1 MASATRATVPNAT
14 VPSRAEVPETERWNA
29 ESVFETPQAWDAT
42 FDLVKEQLNEAQTFK
57 GRLAESPETLADW
70 FSYSEGVLATL
81 GKLRVYAGMAY
92 NTDSLDKDA
101 AVRNDR
107 VRALGAAVATTFAFA
122 QPELLAGGLD
132 KLQRW
137 TAEEPRLTPYAHYFE
152 RLGRAAEHIRSA
164 EVEEILGTLQGPFNT
179 ATSAH
184 GVLAN
189 TDLPFEDAVNADGQ
203 RYTITQG
210 NIGRLLGS
218 SDRTLRQSAYEHY
231 ADAHLMTKNTMAT
244 ILSAGVQQNVFL
256 ARARRYESALQ
267 AALEP
272 ENLPVSVFYSL
283 LETFQKNL
291 PVWHRYFRA
300 KRKLLGLAEFHP
312 YDTFAPLTQNT
323 PEVPFEQSV
332 AWLSEALQPL
342 GDEYVTTLRKGA
354 LEERWVDRSV
364 NKGKRM
370 GAFSSGVQGT
380 HPFIMMSYSN
390 DVFGMSTLAHELGHS
405 LHSHFT
411 FRTQPQVYSRYS
423 LFVAE
428 VASNFNQAV
437 LRDYLFKQNTLEQ
450 NNDRDFQLA
459 LVEEAFANFY
469 RYFFIMPT
477 LARFELE
484 VHERVARGEALSADS
499 LIELMSNLFQEG
511 YGDEVVMDK
520 NRVGSTWA
528 QFHTHLYAR
537 FYVYQYATGISGA
550 HALAWGIIAGE
561 SGAAERYLAFLKA
574 GGSRYPLD
582 ALKDAGVDLSS
593 PEPVEETFKV
603 LESLV
608 ERLETLAEA

>member
-1 MASATRATVPNAT
+1 MASATVSDRADIP
-14 VPSRAEVPETERWNA
+14 REQRWNA
-29 ESVFETPQAWDAT
+29 ESVFATPQAWDAAFEEVT
-42 FDLVKEQLNEAQTFK
+42 KQLEQAQTFK
-57 GRLAESPETLADW
+57 GRLTENPATLADW
-70 FSYSEGVLATL
+70 FAYSENVSATL

-92 NTDSLDKDA
+92 NSDSLDKDA

-107 VRALGAAVATTFAFA
+107 VRGLGAAIATAFAFA
-122 QPELLAGGLD
+122 QPELLAGGID
-132 KLQRW
+132 KLIKW
-137 TAEEPRLTPYAHYFE
+137 TDEEPRLSAYKHSFE
-152 RLGRAAEHIRSA
+152 RLARAAQHVRTQ
-164 EVEEILGTLQGPFNT
+164 EVEELLGALQGPFST

-189 TDLPFEDAVNADGQ
+189 TDLPFEDAVDSDSQN
-203 RYTITQG
+203 YTITQG

-218 SDRTLRQSAYEHY
+218 GDRTLRQSAYEHY
-231 ADAHLMTKNTMAT
+231 ADAHLTVKNTMAT
-244 ILSAGVQQNVFL
+244 VLSAGIQQNVFL
-256 ARARRYESALQ
+256 ARARRYDSALQ

-272 ENLPVSVFYSL
+272 ENLPITVFYSL

-300 KRKLLGLAEFHP
+300 KRKLLGLDEFHP
-312 YDTFAPLTQNT
+312 YDTFAPLTRNA

-332 AWLSEALQPL
+332 AWLGEALAPL
-342 GDEYVTTLRKGA
+342 GDEYVTTMTKGA
-354 LEERWVDRSV
+354 LQERWVDRSV

-380 HPFIMMSYSN
+380 HPFIMMSYSD

-411 FRTQPQVYSRYS
+411 FKTQPQVYSRYS

-437 LRDYLFKQNTLEQ
+437 LRDYLFKQND
-450 NNDRDFQLA
+450 DRDFQLA

-484 VHERVARGEALSADS
+484 IHERVATGRSAFRRQPHRADEQPVSRRLRRRG
-499 LIELMSNLFQEG
+499 
-511 YGDEVVMDK
+511 GDG
-520 NRVGSTWA
+520 RG
-528 QFHTHLYAR
+528 
-537 FYVYQYATGISGA
+537 
-550 HALAWGIIAGE
+550 
-561 SGAAERYLAFLKA
+561 
-574 GGSRYPLD
+574 
-582 ALKDAGVDLSS
+582 
-593 PEPVEETFKV
+593 FK
-603 LESLV
+603 
-608 ERLETLAEA
+608 R

>member
-1 MASATRATVPNAT
+1 MASPTVLDRADVP
-14 VPSRAEVPETERWNA
+14 REQRWNA
-29 ESVFETPQAWDAT
+29 ESVFATPGAWDEA
-42 FDLVKEQLNEAQTFK
+42 FDEVTKRLEQAQTFK
-57 GRLAESPETLADW
+57 GRLTENPDTLADW
-70 FSYSEGVLATL
+70 FAYSEGVVATL

-92 NTDSLDKDA
+92 NSDSLDKDA
-101 AVRNDR
+101 STRNDR
-107 VRALGAAVATTFAFA
+107 VRGLGAAVATTFAFA
-122 QPELLAGGLD
+122 QPELLAGGVD
-132 KLQRW
+132 KLLQW
-137 TAEEPRLTPYAHYFE
+137 ADEEPRLQAYKHYFE
-152 RLGRAAEHIRSA
+152 RLERAAQHVRSE
-164 EVEEILGTLQGPFNT
+164 EVEELLGALQGPFST

-189 TDLPFEDAVNADGQ
+189 TDLVFEDAVDAEGQ
-203 RYTITQG
+203 SYTITQG

-218 SDRTLRQSAYEHY
+218 GDRDLRQSAYEHY
-231 ADAHLMTKNTMAT
+231 ADAHLATKNTMAT
-244 ILSAGVQQNVFL
+244 ILSAGIQQNVFL
-256 ARARRYESALQ
+256 ARARRYDSALQ

-272 ENLPVSVFYSL
+272 ENLPVTVFYSL

-291 PVWHRYFRA
+291 PVWHRYFAA
-300 KRKLLGLAEFHP
+300 KRKLLGLDGFHP
-312 YDTFAPLTQNT
+312 YDTFAPLTQNP

-332 AWLSEALQPL
+332 EWLAEALAPL
-342 GDEYVTTLRKGA
+342 GDEYVTTMKKGA
-354 LEERWVDRSV
+354 LEQRWVDRSV

-380 HPFIMMSYSN
+380 YPFIMMSYSD

-405 LHSHFT
+405 LHSYLT
-411 FRTQPQVYSRYS
+411 FKAQPQVYSRYS

-437 LRDYLFKQNTLEQ
+437 LRDYLFKQND
-450 NNDRDFQLA
+450 DRDFQLA

-484 VHERVARGEALSADS
+484 VHERVARGEALSADG
-499 LIELMSNLFQEG
+499 LVELMSNLFQEG
-511 YGDEVVMDK
+511 YGDEVVMDEPVERE
-520 NRVGSTWA
+520 RVGSTWA

-550 HALAWGIIAGE
+550 HALAQGITAGE
-561 SGAAERYLAFLKA
+561 DGAARYLEFLKA
-574 GGSRYPLD
+574 GGSLYPLD
-582 ALKDAGVDLSS
+582 ALKNAGVDLSS
-593 PEPVEETFKV
+593 PEPVEATFKV

-608 ERLETLAEA
+608 ERLETLSE